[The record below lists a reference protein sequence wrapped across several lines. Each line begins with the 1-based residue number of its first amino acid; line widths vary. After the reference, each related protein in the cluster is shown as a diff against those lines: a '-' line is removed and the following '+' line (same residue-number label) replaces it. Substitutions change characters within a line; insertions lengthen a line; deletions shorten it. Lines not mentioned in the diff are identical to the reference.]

1 MKKFFALLLAMI
13 LVVGMLAGCN
23 GKADLTYAVSGTVNG
38 ESRKFAVGPYRYYV
52 QWMTDYYYAYIM
64 TMAAQANKKVSWTE
78 MLADKTLTAPDTLSD
93 YIVTTAKEQY
103 MTWLYVELTFD
114 ALGLKLDADD
124 ETEINRIIQ
133 EDWVSIYGNDGFNT
147 IRQTLGLTYD
157 EFRNLMACNL
167 KSQKIIEYYY
177 GEGGPNEVTLDEM
190 KEYYANNF
198 VRFKYIVLMTQD
210 SKGNKYGED
219 KMNEITNNKATIMA
233 ALENKT
239 STFEDLIVKY
249 SDDYTEIT
257 TDMTSSEKEAAEKQ
271 NKTILEDGLIID
283 SEGVFDKN
291 LATYYNVVVDSD
303 IVDKVFGMKNGE
315 FVSVKLDDSIWIIQ
329 RYANDEKAEYFE
341 DVKEMTY
348 QALYQ
353 DDFAAKHTDWR
364 NRLNYVY
371 NEAVI
376 DAYKPENLADLFDF
390 ATKGY

>member
-1 MKKFFALLLAMI
+1 MPNKLATPE
-13 LVVGMLAGCN
+13 VVSTGL
-23 GKADLTYAVSGTVNG
+23 SGLDDAIGGLKTG
-38 ESRKFAVGPYRYYV
+38 ENVV
-52 QWMTDYYYAYIM
+52 WQIND
-64 TMAAQANKKVSWTE
+64 
-78 MLADKTLTAPDTLSD
+78 LAD
-93 YIVTTAKEQY
+93 YI
-103 MTWLYVELTFD
+103 YVANRFVMHVARSGQRIVYFRFGEHQEIMD
-114 ALGLKLDADD
+114 AEAMARGGANTKKYVIDPHIGF
-124 ETEINRIIQ
+124 ESFTVKVNRIIQ